1 MFTLKKHLKMIVV
14 KRLFKICCLMAPLLV
29 VAPLAA
35 VAQGLET
42 SARHALLLEMET
54 GDVLFSKDPETPF
67 PPASMSKMM
76 TVYLAFDQ
84 IRAGSLSLEDTT
96 RVSDEAWRRWAGT
109 EASLMFLGAGEE
121 VSVKQLLH
129 GIIVSSGNDACT
141 VLAEMMSGTEDAFAL
156 WMNEK
161 AAEIGM
167 TNSQFKNASGW
178 PADGQYTTA
187 HDLAT
192 LAEKTIRDFPELYE
206 IYAEKS
212 YTYGKDFRTGEAIT
226 QSNRNPLIYRMD
238 GADGLK
244 TGHTEASGYGLTGSA
259 IRNGRR
265 LIVVVSGLDSV
276 SARARESQSLLEYGF
291 RAFDTYSV
299 FDAGEQIGEADVWLG
314 KSGKLPLIVQD
325 PLKLTLSRRD
335 RMALKMVLRYDNPI
349 PSPIKKGQPVAT
361 VTLSAP
367 DLGERQ
373 IPVLAG
379 ESIEPVSGFGR
390 IGAALDYLLFGS
402 AGK

>member
-1 MFTLKKHLKMIVV
+1 
-14 KRLFKICCLMAPLLV
+14 MAPLLV

>member
-1 MFTLKKHLKMIVV
+1 
-14 KRLFKICCLMAPLLV
+14 MA
-29 VAPLAA
+29 APLAA

-42 SARHALLLEMET
+42 SARHALLMEMET

-84 IRAGSLSLEDTT
+84 IRAGSLSLDDTT

-121 VSVKQLLH
+121 VSVKQLLY

-167 TNSQFKNASGW
+167 SNSQFKNASGW

-192 LAEKTIRDFPELYE
+192 LAEKTIRNFPELYE

-212 YTYGKDFRTGEAIT
+212 FTHGKDFRTGEAIT

-244 TGHTEASGYGLTGSA
+244 TGHTEAAGYGLTGSA

-265 LIVVVSGLDSV
+265 LIVVVAGLDSV

-291 RAFDTYSV
+291 RAFDTYSI
-299 FDAGEQIGEADVWLG
+299 FDAGDQIGEADVWLG
-314 KSGKLPLIVQD
+314 KSGKVPLIVQD

-335 RMALKMVLRYDNPI
+335 RTALEMVLRYDNPI
-349 PSPIKKGQPVAT
+349 PSPIEKGQPVAT

>member
-335 RMALKMVLRYDNPI
+335 RMALKMVLRYDNHI

>member
-1 MFTLKKHLKMIVV
+1 MIVV

>member
-14 KRLFKICCLMAPLLV
+14 KRLFKICCLMAALLV
-29 VAPLAA
+29 AAPLAA

-42 SARHALLLEMET
+42 SARHALLMEMET

-84 IRAGSLSLEDTT
+84 IRAGSLSLDDTT

-121 VSVKQLLH
+121 VSVKQLLY

-167 TNSQFKNASGW
+167 SNSQFKNASGW

-192 LAEKTIRDFPELYE
+192 LAEKTIRNFPELYE

-212 YTYGKDFRTGEAIT
+212 FTHGKDFRTGEAIT

-244 TGHTEASGYGLTGSA
+244 TGHTEAAGYGLTGSA

-265 LIVVVSGLDSV
+265 LIVVVAGLDSV

-291 RAFDTYSV
+291 RAFDTYSI
-299 FDAGEQIGEADVWLG
+299 FDAGDQIGEADVWLG
-314 KSGKLPLIVQD
+314 KSGKVPLIVQD

-335 RMALKMVLRYDNPI
+335 RTALEMVLRYDNPI
-349 PSPIKKGQPVAT
+349 PSPIEKGQPVAT